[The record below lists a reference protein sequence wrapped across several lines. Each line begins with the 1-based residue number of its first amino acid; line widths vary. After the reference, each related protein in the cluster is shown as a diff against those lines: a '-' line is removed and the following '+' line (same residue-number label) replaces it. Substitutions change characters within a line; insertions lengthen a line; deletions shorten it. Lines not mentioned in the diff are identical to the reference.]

1 MRGAPEAGCVKKVE
15 STVVEET
22 PDIAHLVRLFKKLDL
37 DGDGR
42 INVNDLSVALKK
54 RGVNKP
60 DLQANFILSEGDTN
74 DSGDITLDEFIE
86 YARRHERKLKIV
98 FNNIDRNND
107 GKLDVGEIIE
117 VCREVLGIEFRNE
130 EEVRAMIRRWVWIFL
145 LVKWGGLWLC

>member
-1 MRGAPEAGCVKKVE
+1 MRGAAETVKTSVQKPETK
-15 STVVEET
+15 VVEENKDT
-22 PDIAHLVRLFKKLDL
+22 AHLVRLFKKLDL

-42 INVNDLSVALKK
+42 INANDLSVALKK

-60 DLQANFILSEGDTN
+60 DLQANFILSEGDRD

-130 EEVRAMIRRWVWIFL
+130 EEVRAMIRRFVVFYWWWRV
-145 LVKWGGLWLC
+145 VM